1 MYLDMP
7 ATTPETREEIIAYL
21 KNHFRY
27 NTMNSWNNSASYAH
41 RIKIRDLNGIDKDLE
56 MRCYEM
62 LEVEEAFEGFGNQI
76 FLFHLSH
83 DAYCI
88 GQNGRSGGYLVL
100 CNDKFPGKNIDMDED
115 FEDWDLSSLE
125 TRRDLVMAF
134 DDACEDAVTEFVEFA
149 KTHKVEEKT
158 IMIPKKIM
166 VAVPEGEQDEDI

>member
-1 MYLDMP
+1 MYFDIP
-7 ATTPETREEIIAYL
+7 ATKPESREEIINYL

-27 NTMNSWNNSASYAH
+27 DTMNSWNNSTSYAN
-41 RIKIRDLNGIDKDLE
+41 RIKIRDLNGIDRDLE

-62 LEVEEAFEGFGNQI
+62 LEVEEAFEGFVNQI

-100 CNDKFPGKNIDMDED
+100 LNDRFPGKNIDMDED
-115 FEDWDLSSLE
+115 FEDWGFWGLQE
-125 TRRDLVMAF
+125 RCNLVWDF
-134 DDACEDAVTEFVEFA
+134 DNACEDAVAEFVEFA
-149 KTHKVEEKT
+149 KTHVAEEKT

-166 VAVPEGEQDEDI
+166 VAIPKGDN